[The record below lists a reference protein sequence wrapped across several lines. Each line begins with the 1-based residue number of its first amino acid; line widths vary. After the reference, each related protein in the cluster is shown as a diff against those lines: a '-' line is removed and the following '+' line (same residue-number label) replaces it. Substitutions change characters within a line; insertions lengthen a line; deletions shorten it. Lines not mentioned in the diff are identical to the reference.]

1 MAPHEVKTVK
11 RDRRAGRRKKRSE
24 STVKG
29 VSRRDALKKIG
40 VAAGAVALAPWIS
53 SCGDDG
59 EGGLS
64 GEARPLTPEELK
76 IDTVVLVMMENR
88 TFDHYFGARSLIEG
102 RPVDGLK
109 ATFANPRP
117 DGTMVSVF
125 PMTDRC
131 VEDPPHGWEASF
143 RQVNDGRMD
152 GFVQEHW
159 AAVGPTHG
167 DQVMGFYQRHQLPI
181 YYALADEFV
190 LCQRW
195 FCSVRGPTWP
205 NRMYLHAAQ
214 SDGRKNNDFPNPPG
228 FRFRTI
234 YDVLNEAGIEW
245 KYYYTDLPF
254 LALWASLR
262 GQRTRLLPL
271 QAFFEDARAGT
282 LPPVCVVEPG
292 FGINDDHPP
301 HDIQLGQAFVAAV
314 VRALGASPQWRRSLF
329 LLTYDEHGGFF
340 DHVPPPTVPDERAAE
355 GFGALGPRVPALVL
369 SPWARRGFVS
379 STLYEHSSYPALL
392 EFLFRLPPLTM
403 RDRNANIFFDVFDRV
418 RLETDNPRP
427 FPQLPVLTVDREAPP
442 ECVALGVTSR
452 DVPGLQD
459 IERFANA
466 GGIPRAL
473 DRRRDAAQTISDL
486 HSELVRLG
494 GARWR

>member
-1 MAPHEVKTVK
+1 VKQ
-11 RDRRAGRRKKRSE
+11 RRKRKLFKTR
-24 STVKG
+24 VAGAAG
-29 VSRRDALKKIG
+29 VTRREALKQIG
-40 VAAGAVALAPWIS
+40 AAAGAVALAPWVT

-59 EGGLS
+59 EG
-64 GEARPLTPEELK
+64 APPLIPRDLK
-76 IDTVVLVMMENR
+76 VDTVVLVMMENR
-88 TFDHYFGARSLIEG
+88 TFDHFLGALSLHEG
-102 RPVDGLK
+102 RTTVDGLQ
-109 ATFANPRP
+109 ANFANPRP
-117 DGTMVSVF
+117 DGSMVRVF

-152 GFVQEHW
+152 GFVREHW
-159 AAVGPTHG
+159 EAVGPTHG
-167 DQVMGFYQRHQLPI
+167 DQVMGYYQRHQLPI
-181 YYALADEFV
+181 YYAMADEFV

-214 SDGRKNNDFPNPPG
+214 SAGRKNNDFPSPPG
-228 FRFRTI
+228 FRFKTI
-234 YDVLNEAGIEW
+234 YDVLDAAGIEW

-262 GQRTRLLPL
+262 PQTSRLLPL

-301 HDIQLGQAFVAAV
+301 HDVQLGQAFVSAV
-314 VRALGASPQWRRSLF
+314 LRALGASPQWRRSMF
-329 LLTYDEHGGFF
+329 ILTYDEHGGFF

-355 GFGALGPRVPALVL
+355 GFGALGPRVPAFVA
-369 SPWARRGFVS
+369 SPWARKGYVS
-379 STLYEHSSYPALL
+379 STLYEHSSYPAFL
-392 EFLFRLPPLTM
+392 EFLFGLPPLTQ
-403 RDRNANIFFDVFDRV
+403 RDANANIFLDAFDRS

-427 FPQLPVLTVDREAPP
+427 FPALPVITVDREAPP
-442 ECVALGVTSR
+442 ECVALGVTTR
-452 DVPGLQD
+452 DAPGLQD

-466 GGIPRAL
+466 GGIPRSL
-473 DRRRDAAQTISDL
+473 DRRREAANTLRDL
-486 HSELVRLG
+486 HAELVRLG
-494 GARWR
+494 GAVWRSQR

>member
-1 MAPHEVKTVK
+1 MAREHK
-11 RDRRAGRRKKRSE
+11 GRGKKYKKRNGS
-24 STVKG
+24 SG
-29 VSRRDALKKIG
+29 SAISRRQALKALG
-40 VAAGAVALAPWIS
+40 VAAGAVAFTPWIS

-59 EGGLS
+59 EGGL
-64 GEARPLTPEELK
+64 GGGGKPLSPEELK

-88 TFDHYFGARSLIEG
+88 TFDHYFGALSLVEG

-117 DGTMVSVF
+117 DGTMVPVF
-125 PMTDRC
+125 PMGDRC
-131 VEDPPHGWEASF
+131 LEDPPHGWEASF

-152 GFVQEHW
+152 GFVREHW
-159 AAVGPTHG
+159 AAVGSAHG
-167 DQVMGFYQRHQLPI
+167 DQVMGYYQRQQLPI

-205 NRMYLHAAQ
+205 NRMYLLAAQ
-214 SDGRKNNDFPNPPG
+214 SDGRKGNDFPNPPG

-234 YDVLNEAGIEW
+234 YDVLNEAGIDW

-262 GQRTRLLPL
+262 NQRDRLLPL

-282 LPPVCVVEPG
+282 LPRVCLVEPG
-292 FGINDDHPP
+292 FAINDDHPP

-314 VRALGASPQWRRSLF
+314 VRALGASPQWPRSLF
-329 LLTYDEHGGFF
+329 ILTYDEHGGFF
-340 DHVPPPTVPDERAAE
+340 DHVPPPTVPDERASE
-355 GFGALGPRVPALVL
+355 GFGALGPRVPALIV
-369 SPWARRGFVS
+369 SPWARRSFVS
-379 STLYEHSSYPALL
+379 STLYEHSSYPAFL
-392 EFLFRLPPLTM
+392 EFLFRLPPLTI
-403 RDRNANIFFDVFDRV
+403 RDRQANIFIDAFDRV
-418 RLETDNPRP
+418 RLETNNPRP
-427 FPQLPVLTVDREAPP
+427 LPELPVLTVDRQAPP
-442 ECVALGVTSR
+442 ECVALGVTNR

-473 DRRRDAAQTISDL
+473 DRRRDAVQTLYDL
-486 HSELVRLG
+486 HAELVRLG